1 MRADLHDP
9 SRFPGCVGHFNT
21 FGCGVRH
28 GLFAIDIFARAH
40 GINDDLLVPVV
51 WDRCYEAVDT
61 FVGEQFLI
69 TPSCGQAGIVDDLFR
84 ERVPAVVKIA
94 RCHAFHAR
102 QLNRVREQTGPLH
115 SDPNDSE
122 AHAVAGRDGLRH
134 RPEWVRIK
142 PNGFCGKRSSSN
154 SAETQKFASGENV
167 IVHAWLRRYFF
178 SIFTATSLKK
188 TRSLSL

>member
-1 MRADLHDP
+1 M
-9 SRFPGCVGHFNT
+9 
-21 FGCGVRH
+21 
-28 GLFAIDIFARAH
+28 
-40 GINDDLLVPVV
+40 NDNLYRYHMPT
-51 WDRCYEAVDT
+51 R
-61 FVGEQFLI
+61 
-69 TPSCGQAGIVDDLFR
+69 R
-84 ERVPAVVKIA
+84 KIRRGNA
-94 RCHAFHAR
+94 CHAR
-102 QLNRVREQTGPLH
+102 QLERIREQTRPMH
-115 SDPNDSE
+115 SEPNDSE

-188 TRSLSL
+188 TMSLSL